1 MQYMKSWIINMHT
14 FYEYEYGKDIPQSFK
29 QNPVENNNTKQQR
42 CYQFWWENN
51 AKKQAS
57 IWPSQSQD
65 AVQGQGPP
73 QWVWATL
80 PPSSPV
86 EVVERVVAQQG
97 EGEGLQVVAVV
108 GLPQSQPLGHQVVQV
123 GAHKALH
130 TPVAQRSGHTAQ
142 HLQGRGPA

>member
-57 IWPSQSQD
+57 IDPANPKMLSRGK
-65 AVQGQGPP
+65 A
-73 QWVWATL
+73 
-80 PPSSPV
+80 PPSESEPLSP
-86 EVVERVVAQQG
+86 
-97 EGEGLQVVAVV
+97 
-108 GLPQSQPLGHQVVQV
+108 LP
-123 GAHKALH
+123 
-130 TPVAQRSGHTAQ
+130 
-142 HLQGRGPA
+142 HL